1 MTSPTKSIERAD
13 SGSPSNPSRRVT
25 VALVVLGVALF
36 LFGLVLRVWMV
47 DHLPITSDQAVNGLM
62 SLGIV
67 HGHLGAITWGQKYGG
82 VEPYVTSVLFA
93 LFGHS
98 DTTLNLTPTVLS
110 VTASVL
116 VYLIGRHFL
125 PRTLAGLAAVAVWVW
140 PAMVVRSGAT
150 ELGYRYA
157 CLNLGLLA
165 ILSAISVRAR
175 GPSRAR
181 FALLGLV
188 LGLCLWAN
196 PDSIYFLVPCG
207 VLVAPGV
214 IRGWSTDRPRT
225 ASELLCGVVGVFVGG
240 LPLWWSTQTH
250 HAVSLSPFPG
260 TISTRAHALVAHAAP
275 LAVGVQAPDT
285 GAWFGG
291 PAAGVT
297 LFVAFIG
304 AVSLGTF
311 WAVAHHRPRTIVA
324 LVAFVAAYPIIYSL
338 LPGTWYWQDG
348 RYILYLPYVFI
359 IVALY
364 PMGLLRW
371 RRLVTATAAVVV
383 LGAALVT
390 AAELNS
396 AVPGLSFSALSQAFV
411 VQRVSLAPLAR
422 ALERRRVTLGYAGYW
437 VAYNVDFESGGAL
450 RFTSTQFDTVR
461 NDSYY
466 FAVKAESRPAW
477 ILCRPDSQATCARN
491 AGDTEVDPP
500 GVTWKSMTS
509 WLKRYGIAYT
519 TVSVDGF
526 TAFFPSAKVTPAQLH
541 A

>member
-1 MTSPTKSIERAD
+1 
-13 SGSPSNPSRRVT
+13 
-25 VALVVLGVALF
+25 
-36 LFGLVLRVWMV
+36 
-47 DHLPITSDQAVNGLM
+47 M

-67 HGHLGAITWGQKYGG
+67 HGHYGAVTWGQKYGG

-125 PRTLAGLAAVAVWVW
+125 PGALAGLAAVAVWVW
-140 PAMVVRSGAT
+140 PAIVVLNGAT

-165 ILSAISVRAR
+165 ILSAISVRVR
-175 GPSRAR
+175 GPSRTR

-214 IRGWSTDRPRT
+214 IRGWGSDRQRT
-225 ASELLCGVVGVFVGG
+225 ANQLLCGVVGVLVGG
-240 LPLWWSTQTH
+240 IPLWWSTQTH
-250 HAVSLSPFPG
+250 HSVTLSPFPG
-260 TISTRAHALVAHAAP
+260 TISTRSHALVAHAVP
-275 LAVGVQAPDT
+275 LALGVQVPDT

-291 PAAGVT
+291 QATGVT
-297 LFVAFIG
+297 LFVAFGG
-304 AVSLGTF
+304 AVILGII
-311 WAVAHHRPRTIVA
+311 WAVARHRPRVIVA
-324 LVAFVAAYPIIYSL
+324 LVAFVAAYPIIYLL

-348 RYILYLPYVFI
+348 RYILYFPYVFI

-364 PMGLLRW
+364 PLGLLRW
-371 RRLVTATAAVVV
+371 RRLVTATVALVV

-390 AAELNS
+390 AVQLNS
-396 AVPGLSFSALSQAFV
+396 AVPGLGFGALSQALV
-411 VQRVSLAPLAR
+411 VKRASFAPLAS

-437 VAYNVDFESGGAL
+437 VAYNLDFESGGAM
-450 RFTSTQFDTVR
+450 RFTPTQFDTVR
-461 NDSYY
+461 NVTY
-466 FAVKAESRPAW
+466 FLAVKAEARPAW
-477 ILCRPDSQATCARN
+477 ILCGPDNQVTCARN
-491 AGDTEVDPP
+491 AGDAEVDPP
-500 GVTWKSMTS
+500 GVSWTSMMS
-509 WLKRYGIAYT
+509 WLKRYRIAYT
-519 TVSVDGF
+519 TVSADGF
-526 TAFFPSAKVTPAQLH
+526 TAFFPSARVTPAQLH